1 MMKTIYKIAKLE
13 LSNLFY
19 SPIAWF
25 ILIIFM
31 LQMGINFGETMGSYG
46 RLNDLGRPFASLTS
60 KIYYG
65 GMMSLLRGVASSL
78 YLYIPLL
85 TMGLLSQE
93 FSRGS
98 VKLLYSA
105 PITSWQIVLGK
116 YLGIMIYGFI
126 LMLVLG
132 VYVCIGWCVIEN
144 FDWRPVLIGVLGL
157 YLLLGAYAAIGLFMS
172 SLTSYQI
179 IAALGTFVVFALL
192 SFVGNIGQDIEFV
205 REITY
210 WLSLNGRG
218 GTFLKGMICSE
229 DVLYFVIVIA
239 MFLSFCFLKL
249 QLGRARYSGMS
260 KMLRYGGV
268 FMIAMLAGYVTSR
281 PMLKAYYDGT
291 YTKANT
297 ISEASQDIV
306 KRLDGGMTITSYVNL
321 LDNVYSFSQR
331 GVLNDIAFF
340 EKYVR
345 FKPDIKM
352 KYVFYYDEVDNPK
365 LDKMYPGLSVEEK
378 AKKVAKAANL
388 KLDNYLT
395 PEQIREKIDLSDE
408 GNHFVRILER
418 DNGQTARLRIFNDMQ
433 KHPSETEISAT
444 LKRMVMKLPKVGFL
458 KGHGERSIV
467 GSKNRDYSLF
477 AYGRYFRHSLL
488 NQGFDVTESVLQPGK
503 DNLED
508 IDILVISDPMEAFE
522 DWELKQLSDY
532 IDSGKNLIIAGEPKR
547 GEYLSPLLEKFGV
560 CFIPGTLVQPI
571 EEFPADLLVVRST
584 LAGAKLSR
592 INAGWRRSVF
602 TMPGAMGIDSVA
614 DKGFQMIPLLV
625 SRDSGCWNEL
635 ETTDFVNEIVKLNPA
650 IGERE
655 TQMVTAM
662 ALKREQNGRDQR
674 VLVLGDAE
682 CISMGELSAA
692 RRGIRASNFSL
703 IRGMFCW
710 LSYEELPVD
719 IGHPKAIDNDLYLGT
734 TSGLWVKVFVKWIL
748 PLVVFL
754 FGVILLL
761 RRQRK

>member
-1 MMKTIYKIAKLE
+1 MKTIYKIAKLE

-31 LQMGINFGETMGSYG
+31 LQMGINFGEQMGA
-46 RLNDLGRPFASLTS
+46 LGRFQELGRSLTS
-60 KIYYG
+60 LTSRVYYG
-65 GMMSLLRGVASSL
+65 GMGALLRGVSSSL

-98 VKLLYSA
+98 VKLLFSA

-126 LMLVLG
+126 LMLVIG
-132 VYVCIGWCVIEN
+132 VYVGIGWVTIEN

-179 IAALGTFVVFALL
+179 VAALGTFVIFALL
-192 SFVGNIGQDIEFV
+192 NLVGRMGQDIEFV
-205 REITY
+205 RDITY
-210 WLSLNGRG
+210 WLSLGGRVS
-218 GTFLKGMICSE
+218 TFLKGMICSE
-229 DVLYFVIVIA
+229 DLLYFVIVIV

-249 QLGRARYSGMS
+249 QLGRSRYSGLS

-268 FMIAMLAGYVTSR
+268 FVVAMLAGYVTSR
-281 PMLKAYYDGT
+281 PMLKGYYDGT

-306 KRLDGGMTITSYVNL
+306 KRLDGGMTITTYVNL
-321 LDNVYSFSQR
+321 LDNVYSFSKK
-331 GVLNDIAFF
+331 GVLSDMALF
-340 EKYVR
+340 EKYIR

-365 LDKMYPGLSVEEK
+365 LEQMYPGMSVEEK
-378 AKKVAKAANL
+378 AKKVVKAANL
-388 KLDNYLT
+388 NLDNYLT
-395 PEQIREKIDLSDE
+395 PEQIRERVDLSDE

-418 DNGQTARLRIFNDMQ
+418 ENGQTARLRIFNDMQ
-433 KHPSETEISAT
+433 KHPSETEVSAT

-458 KGHGERSIV
+458 KGHEERSIV
-467 GSKNRDYSLF
+467 RNKNRDYSLF
-477 AYGRYFRHSLL
+477 AYGRYFRYSLL
-488 NQGFDVTESVLQPGK
+488 NQGFDVVESELQPGK
-503 DNLED
+503 NNLQD
-508 IDILVISDPMEAFE
+508 IDILAIADPLEAFE
-522 DWELKQLSDY
+522 DWELEQLCDY
-532 IDSGKNLIIAGEPKR
+532 IDCGKNLIIAGEPKHN
-547 GEYLSPLLEKFGV
+547 EHLSPLLDELGV
-560 CFIPGTLVQPI
+560 RFVSGTLVQPM

-584 LAGAKLSR
+584 LAGARLSR
-592 INAGWRRSVF
+592 INVGWRRSIF
-602 TMPGAMGIDSVA
+602 TMPGAVGIDSVA
-614 DKGFQMIPLLV
+614 DKGFRMIPLLV
-625 SRDSGCWNEL
+625 SRDTGCWNEL

-662 ALKREQNGRDQR
+662 ALEREHNGRNQR
-674 VLVLGDAE
+674 VLVLGDAD
-682 CISMGELSAA
+682 CISMGELSVV

-703 IRGMFCW
+703 LQGAFCW
-710 LSYEELPVD
+710 LSDEELPVD
-719 IGHPKAIDNDLYLGT
+719 IRHPKTIDNKVYLGI
-734 TSGLWVKVFVKWIL
+734 TSGIWVKAFVKWIF
-748 PLVVFL
+748 PLVL
-754 FGVILLL
+754 FIFGIILLL